1 MKFQKNYVYLLDN
14 AGLGN
19 QLYMLAYADYIR
31 QQGYPTSILYKQT
44 EIGSDTKDS
53 SKRNILL
60 DIPKK
65 LGFEVISYDDFSKN
79 IFSRICN
86 FFGQIYKHYLYF
98 DDTLTYLFLPK
109 IESRKLINIYY
120 GYFQSPHYISKDFL
134 EKVSKIL
141 SSMVANENK
150 FSITPDDIAIHL
162 RRGDYLTVNKRF
174 RDIQQEEL
182 FYILDADYYLRG
194 LDIISEK
201 RGKINK
207 VYIFSDDFPNIQNE
221 IRIISEKYDVVLV
234 EGQSVLQDITT
245 MKKFNNYVLANST
258 FAWWGAMLSEFPKPL
273 VVVPE
278 KTLNIKDD
286 SKDHSQYPPEWIK
299 L

>member
-19 QLYMLAYADYIR
+19 QLYMLVYADYIR

-44 EIGSDTKDS
+44 GIGSDTKDS

-109 IESRKLINIYY
+109 IESRKFINIYC
-120 GYFQSPHYISKDFL
+120 GYFQSHHYISKDFL

-162 RRGDYLTVNKRF
+162 RRGDYLTVNKR
-174 RDIQQEEL
+174 I
-182 FYILDADYYLRG
+182 
-194 LDIISEK
+194 
-201 RGKINK
+201 
-207 VYIFSDDFPNIQNE
+207 
-221 IRIISEKYDVVLV
+221 
-234 EGQSVLQDITT
+234 
-245 MKKFNNYVLANST
+245 
-258 FAWWGAMLSEFPKPL
+258 
-273 VVVPE
+273 
-278 KTLNIKDD
+278 
-286 SKDHSQYPPEWIK
+286 
-299 L
+299 